1 MVIFDLICDSEHEF
15 EGWFKNSQ
23 ELVEQQASGLLT
35 CPICDSGQVNKQVS
49 APKVGKKSNS
59 SVPSMPSNI
68 KPSNSDNE
76 SQVNSVSVSGGS
88 SVVKNQAFGELQG
101 MLKKVHDY
109 VESNFK
115 DVGNKFAEEAISMH
129 KGEKESANIR
139 GTASKDQL
147 QALAEEG
154 VTAVPLPDK
163 PIDKDK
169 LN

>member
-1 MVIFDLICDSEHEF
+1 MVIFDLICDSQHEF

-23 ELVEQQASGLLT
+23 ELVLQQESGILT
-35 CPICDSGQVNKQVS
+35 CPICDSGQVNKKVS

-59 SVPSMPSNI
+59 SVRS
-68 KPSNSDNE
+68 KPSSSESE
-76 SQVNSVSVSGGS
+76 SQVSSVSVSGGS
-88 SVVKNQAFGELQG
+88 AALENEAFGQLQG
-101 MLKKVHDY
+101 MLKKVYDY

-139 GTASKDQL
+139 GTASKNQL
-147 QALAEEG
+147 QELAEEG
-154 VTAVPLPDK
+154 VTAVPLPEK
-163 PIDKDK
+163 PVDKDK